1 MVFIRSH
8 SIKKY
13 FLQISQVLLL
23 FLGLIFFGLKVKLK
37 AFVSPN
43 SFQLQIYYFTFK
55 VTILKT

>member
-1 MVFIRSH
+1 MVLIISH

-23 FLGLIFFGLKVKLK
+23 FLGLIYLKVKLK